1 MKVGILTFPN
11 SSSYGAALQ
20 MFALYQTC
28 RDLGYDA
35 EIVNYFNLW
44 MKQMKHVT
52 VGQGKGK
59 ALLWG
64 KRKANDLLHICMKA
78 RFARFEKQ
86 MHKYPRKAVSD
97 PAQLSLLAKR
107 YGAVICGSDQVWNP
121 DITGEDLSYFL
132 NFCGEETA
140 RVSYA
145 PSFGVEA
152 LAGQYAQKVRREL
165 EAFDHLSIR
174 EEVGQRMIR
183 DLAGLDAKLVVDPT
197 FLLDAAMWQK
207 YEQPHP
213 QAKGA
218 YILYYTVRSSKT
230 LWKHCLSLARKTN
243 MKILRVG
250 SNVVSKYL
258 KKVDGVEDVCDI
270 GPGQWLYLMRNASYV
285 VTNSFH
291 GTAFSI
297 NYGKNFYVEFSSA
310 TNSRLSNIVKL
321 LGLEDRVVYED
332 TDIAASAADYGV
344 TAAVLPQMKAESLA
358 FLADALHSARMKQEN
373 TNE

>member
-1 MKVGILTFPN
+1 
-11 SSSYGAALQ
+11 
-20 MFALYQTC
+20 
-28 RDLGYDA
+28 
-35 EIVNYFNLW
+35 
-44 MKQMKHVT
+44 
-52 VGQGKGK
+52 
-59 ALLWG
+59 
-64 KRKANDLLHICMKA
+64 
-78 RFARFEKQ
+78 
-86 MHKYPRKAVSD
+86 
-97 PAQLSLLAKR
+97 
-107 YGAVICGSDQVWNP
+107 
-121 DITGEDLSYFL
+121 
-132 NFCGEETA
+132 
-140 RVSYA
+140 
-145 PSFGVEA
+145 
-152 LAGQYAQKVRREL
+152 
-165 EAFDHLSIR
+165 
-174 EEVGQRMIR
+174 
-183 DLAGLDAKLVVDPT
+183 
-197 FLLDAAMWQK
+197 
-207 YEQPHP
+207 
-213 QAKGA
+213 
-218 YILYYTVRSSKT
+218 
-230 LWKHCLSLARKTN
+230 